1 MQIDPDFEPE
11 IVQGDLKA
19 TMVNDASES
28 GNETTDTMTNCSK
41 PANYAVSPREL
52 SWRLHELIESRL
64 EARIKELEIELG
76 NRQNTISGRRFS
88 YSETESSSTHQS
100 PTCICSGH
108 DKLQERAST
117 YKDNNGILLKVI
129 DKEQEKEDGEYD
141 SISHH
146 GLVMED
152 RSEALVQDIQRR
164 TSFMYSGDSTSED
177 EGSDESDMLL
187 IKQIVERRKS
197 GSNFNLR
204 IG

>member
-28 GNETTDTMTNCSK
+28 GNKATDTTNCSK
-41 PANYAVSPREL
+41 PANYVVCPREL

-64 EARIKELEIELG
+64 EARIKELEFELG
-76 NRQNTISGRRFS
+76 NRQDMISARRFS

-108 DKLQERAST
+108 DKLQEAST

-129 DKEQEKEDGEYD
+129 DKEQET
-141 SISHH
+141 
-146 GLVMED
+146 
-152 RSEALVQDIQRR
+152 VQDMQQFRDKQRG
-164 TSFMYSGDSTSED
+164 TSFMYNEDSTSED

-197 GSNFNLR
+197 GSSFNLR
-204 IG
+204 ID